1 MSIYNKEELIVNNM
15 PLVRYIASRYHTKK
29 IGIDYED
36 LVGYGTI
43 GLIDATEKFEEKKGV
58 KYTRFASMKK
68 STAIIEEIRRYM
80 RISRNYM
87 AKTKEY
93 NKAVDFLQNKF
104 LREPSKKEIA
114 EYMDISEDE
123 LEVIILKNQTLSTTS
138 LDNTIFEDE
147 KEIKLIDTIEDENV
161 LSPSELVEKEELTK
175 IMAKALDTL
184 KEKDKMVLSLYYYE
198 ELTLKEI
205 GLILGISESRVSQL
219 NSRAL
224 GRLKEA
230 MRKINY
236 IE

>member
-43 GLIDATEKFEEKKGV
+43 GLIDATEKFDEKKGV
-58 KYTRFASMKK
+58 KFSTFASMKIT
-68 STAIIEEIRRYM
+68 SAIIDEIRRYM
-80 RISRNYM
+80 PISRNYM

-175 IMAKALDTL
+175 IIAKALDTL